1 MKSLSGDFKT
11 LGLLLS
17 RNDGDLRGRHAQF
30 DPLRNRCSSATWRR
44 FFHALSALKSV
55 YPRHS
60 NKHFLQ
66 KLLITNYPIILPI
79 KPPQW
84 FHVSL
89 PTLNF
94 AAIGP
99 VTNVAQRS
107 TCRVPGRTQN
117 RSQKNDKVK
126 CPLPVVLRTP
136 NGLWVNIQ
144 QDAGHRTAAQNA
156 W

>member
-1 MKSLSGDFKT
+1 MKSLNGDFKT

-30 DPLRNRCSSATWRR
+30 EPSRNRSSSATWWRC
-44 FFHALSALKSV
+44 FHALSALNSV
-55 YPRHS
+55 YPRHGD
-60 NKHFLQ
+60 KHFLQ

-79 KPPQW
+79 KPPRR

-99 VTNVAQRS
+99 VTNMAQRS

-117 RSQKNDKVK
+117 RSQKIDKVK
-126 CPLPVVLRTP
+126 RPLPVVLQTP
-136 NGLWVNIQ
+136 NGL
-144 QDAGHRTAAQNA
+144 
-156 W
+156 

>member
-1 MKSLSGDFKT
+1 MKSLHWDFKT

-30 DPLRNRCSSATWRR
+30 DPSRNRCSSATSRR
-44 FFHALSALKSV
+44 YFHALSALQSV
-55 YPRHS
+55 YPRHDY
-60 NKHFLQ
+60 KHFLQ

-79 KPPQW
+79 KLPRR

-89 PTLNF
+89 LTLNF
-94 AAIGP
+94 ATIGP

-117 RSQKNDKVK
+117 RSQKIDKVK
-126 CPLPVVLRTP
+126 RPLPVVLRTP
-136 NGLWVNIQ
+136 NGL
-144 QDAGHRTAAQNA
+144 
-156 W
+156 